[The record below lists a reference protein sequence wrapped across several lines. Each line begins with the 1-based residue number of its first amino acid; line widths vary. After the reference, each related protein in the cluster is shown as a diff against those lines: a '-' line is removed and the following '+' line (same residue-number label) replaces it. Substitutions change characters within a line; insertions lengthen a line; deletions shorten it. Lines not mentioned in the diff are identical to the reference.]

1 MGLMTPQF
9 SETRGNAK
17 GAVMPEGIKWFKEL
31 SKSDVGIAGG
41 KGANLGEMTQAG
53 LPVPPGFTI
62 TTPAYRRFTDATGVL
77 DQIKELIQDLDVDD
91 NAALLQA
98 AEDAKHI
105 VVAAEMPK
113 DVAKLIADAYKKL
126 CTQEGQELYVAVRS
140 SATAEDTAEASFAGM
155 NETFLNVYGEKDVLE
170 AVKKCWAS
178 LYGARVIFYRVKRG
192 FDSWGMEMGVI
203 VQKMVDADK
212 AGVAFTQNPSTGA
225 PNELIIEAAF
235 GLADPVVAGQV
246 SPDHYLVDKD
256 TLSLLDKQIK
266 LKRFKRVRRDGRTVD
281 IKLPKKEGGRQVLTE
296 DEIVGVA
303 KVCRDIHNHYASG
316 QDIEWAIEKEK
327 IYIVQSRPITTG
339 LAEAM
344 GEVTAEQAEVLL
356 RGLGAAPGRA
366 SGEVRILR
374 SVDDGVRLKEGD
386 VLVTVMTAPDWV
398 PLMRKASAIVT
409 DQGGMTCHAAI
420 VSRELGIPA
429 VVGTDTGT
437 STLEDGMLVTV
448 DGRTGDIF
456 AGRLAAKKEEKAEA
470 VVGRGLPVTAT
481 KVLVNLGEPS
491 LAERVAEMPVDG
503 IGLLRAEFMIIEACE
518 GAHPRRFVEEHGSEM
533 FIERMYKSLLTFAR
547 AFNPRPITYR
557 TMDFRSNEFRDLQGG
572 SAYEPTEANPM
583 IGYRG
588 SFRYVTEPDMF
599 KLELEAVRRVR
610 DDGFKNLHVML
621 PFVRT
626 ISEVRQLVRYID
638 EIGLFDDPFFD
649 LWVMA
654 EVPSVVYYMDQYQK
668 LGVDGISIG
677 SNDLTQ
683 LVLAIDRDS
692 EVLAPL
698 FNEMDEA
705 VLDHIR
711 QLLEKARELGMKSSI
726 CGQAPSV
733 FPEYAGKLV
742 EWGIDSISVN
752 WDVIEQTIKNVASA
766 EMKLLLEEARNRR

>member
-1 MGLMTPQF
+1 
-9 SETRGNAK
+9 
-17 GAVMPEGIKWFKEL
+17 MPEGIKWFNEL
-31 SKSDVGIAGG
+31 SKSDVSIAGG

-62 TTPAYRRFTDATGVL
+62 TTPAYRRFTEATGVL
-77 DQIKELIQDLDVDD
+77 DQLRELLQDLDVDD
-91 NAALLQA
+91 NAALQQTAEA
-98 AEDAKHI
+98 AKQI
-105 VVAAEMPK
+105 VVQAEMPK
-113 DVAKLIADAYKKL
+113 HVAKLITDAYNKL
-126 CTQEGQELYVAVRS
+126 CKQEGEELYVAVRS

-155 NETFLNVYGEKDVLE
+155 NETFLNVRGDKDVIE
-170 AVKKCWAS
+170 SVKKCWAS

-192 FDSWGMEMGVI
+192 FESWGMEMGVI
-203 VQKMVDADK
+203 VQKMADADK

-225 PNELIIEAAF
+225 PNEIVIEAAF

-246 SPDHYLVDKD
+246 SPDYYLVDKN
-256 TLSLLDKQIK
+256 SLEILKQQVK
-266 LKRFKRVRRDGRTVD
+266 LKKFMRVRRDGQTVD
-281 IKLPKKEGGRQVLTE
+281 IDLSDKEANKQVLTE
-296 DEIVGVA
+296 DEIRDVA
-303 KVCRDIHNHYASG
+303 KICRDIEDHYGSG
-316 QDIEWAIEKEK
+316 QDIEWAMEDEKL
-327 IYIVQSRPITTG
+327 YIVQSRPITT
-339 LAEAM
+339 LAAGPVE
-344 GEVTAEQAEVLL
+344 EVAAEEAEVLL

-366 SGEVRILR
+366 SGEVRVLDT
-374 SVDDGVRLKEGD
+374 VEDGGRLNEGD
-386 VLVTVMTAPDWV
+386 ILVTVMTAPDWV

-429 VVGTDTGT
+429 VVGTDAATT
-437 STLEDGMLVTV
+437 TLEDGTMVTV
-448 DGRTGDIF
+448 DGTTGDIY
-456 AGRLAAKKEEKAEA
+456 AGKLAAKEEAKAEA
-470 VVGRGLPVTAT
+470 PVGQALPVTAT

-491 LAERVAEMPVDG
+491 LAERVAKMPVDG

-518 GAHPRRFVEEHGSEM
+518 GTHPRRFVEEHGADM
-533 FIERMYKSLLTFAR
+533 FVERMYKSLLIFAR

-572 SAYEPTEANPM
+572 KDYEPTEANPM

-588 SFRYVTEPDMF
+588 SFRYVHEPDLF
-599 KLELEAVRRVR
+599 KLELDAVKKVR

-626 ISEVRQLVRYID
+626 FIEVKTLVRYI
-638 EIGLFDDPFFD
+638 EQVGLFDDPAFD

-654 EVPSVVYYMDQYQK
+654 EVPSVIYYMDQYQK
-668 LGVDGISIG
+668 LGVAGISIG

-692 EVLAPL
+692 ELVAPL
-698 FNEMDEA
+698 FNETDEA

-711 QLLEKARELGMKSSI
+711 QLLQRARELGMKSSI

-752 WDVIEQTIKNVASA
+752 WDVLERTIRHVASA
-766 EMKLLLEEARNRR
+766 EQRLLLEQARNRR

>member
-1 MGLMTPQF
+1 
-9 SETRGNAK
+9 
-17 GAVMPEGIKWFKEL
+17 MPEGIKWFKEL
-31 SKSDVGIAGG
+31 SKGSVDIAGG

-53 LPVPPGFTI
+53 LPVPPGFTV
-62 TTPAYRRFTDATGVL
+62 TTPAYRRFTEATGIL
-77 DQIKELIQDLDVDD
+77 DQIKELIGNLDVDD
-91 NAALLQA
+91 NAALLKA
-98 AEDAKHI
+98 AEDAKAI
-105 VVAAEMPK
+105 VEAAKMPK
-113 DVAKLIADAYKKL
+113 DVANLIAGAYKDL
-126 CTQEGQELYVAVRS
+126 CKQEGEQLYVAVRS

-155 NETFLNVYGEKDVLE
+155 NETYLNVYGEKDVLE

-192 FDSWGMEMGVI
+192 FESWGMEMGVV
-203 VQKMVDADK
+203 VQKMADADK
-212 AGVAFTQNPSTGA
+212 AGVAFTQNPATGA

-235 GLADPVVAGQV
+235 GLADPVVAGEV
-246 SPDHYLVDKD
+246 SPDYYLIEKD
-256 TLSLLDKQIK
+256 TLTVLDQQIK
-266 LKRFKRVRRDGRTVD
+266 YKKFKRVRRDGKTVD
-281 IKLPKKEGGRQVLTE
+281 IELSEEDGTLQVLNE
-296 DEIVGVA
+296 NEIKAVA
-303 KVCRDIHNHYASG
+303 KVCRDIHNHYGSG
-316 QDIEWAIEKEK
+316 QDIEWAIENDTV
-327 IYIVQSRPITTG
+327 YIVQSRPITTG
-339 LAEAM
+339 IAEAL
-344 GEVTAEQAEVLL
+344 GEVIEAKAEVLL

-374 SVDDGVRLKEGD
+374 TVEDGVNLNEGD
-386 VLVTVMTAPDWV
+386 ILVTVMTAPDWV
-398 PLMRKASAIVT
+398 PLMRKAAAIVT

-429 VVGTDTGT
+429 VVGTDSG
-437 STLEDGMLVTV
+437 STTLKDGALVTV
-448 DGRTGDIF
+448 DGSTGEIF
-456 AGRLAAKKEEKAEA
+456 AGRLAVKKDEKAEA

-491 LAERVAEMPVDG
+491 MAERVSKLPVDG

-518 GAHPRRFVEEHGSEM
+518 GVHPRRFVEEHGPEM
-533 FIERMYKSLLTFAR
+533 FVDRMYDSLLTFAR

-572 SAYEPTEANPM
+572 DEYEPNEANPM

-588 SFRYVTEPDMF
+588 SFRYVTEPDLF
-599 KLELEAVRRVR
+599 KLELEAVKRVR
-610 DDGFKNLHVML
+610 DTGLRNLHVML

-626 ISEVRQLVRYID
+626 ISEVRQLVKYID
-638 EIGLFDDPFFD
+638 EIGLFDDMFFD

-668 LGVDGISIG
+668 LGVRGISIG

-711 QLLEKARELGMKSSI
+711 QLLENARRLGMKSSI

-733 FPEYAGKLV
+733 FPEYASKLV
-742 EWGIDSISVN
+742 QWGIDSISVN
-752 WDVIEQTIKNVASA
+752 WDVIEQTIRNVASA
-766 EMKLLLEEARNRR
+766 EQKLLLEKARSAE

>member
-1 MGLMTPQF
+1 
-9 SETRGNAK
+9 
-17 GAVMPEGIKWFKEL
+17 MPKGIKWFNEL
-31 SKSDVGIAGG
+31 SKSDVPIAGG

-62 TTPAYRRFTDATGVL
+62 TTPAYRRFTEATGVL
-77 DQIKELIQDLDVDD
+77 DQLKELLQDLDVDD
-91 NAALLQA
+91 NVALQKA
-98 AEDAKHI
+98 AEVAKQI
-105 VVAAEMPK
+105 VVEAEMPK
-113 DVAKLIADAYKKL
+113 GVAKLITDAYGKL
-126 CTQEGQELYVAVRS
+126 CKQEGQELYVAVRS

-155 NETFLNVYGEKDVLE
+155 NETFLNVRGDKDVIE
-170 AVKKCWAS
+170 SVKKCWAS

-192 FDSWGMEMGVI
+192 FESWGMEMGVI
-203 VQKMVDADK
+203 VQKMADADK

-225 PNELIIEAAF
+225 PNEIIIEAAF

-246 SPDHYLVDKD
+246 SPDYYVVDKN
-256 TLSLLDKQIK
+256 SLDILKQQVK
-266 LKRFKRVRRDGRTVD
+266 FKKFMRVRRDGQTVD
-281 IKLPKKEGGRQVLTE
+281 IDLSDEEASKQVLTE
-296 DEIVGVA
+296 GEIRDVA
-303 KVCRDIHNHYASG
+303 KICRDIEDHYGWG
-316 QDIEWAIEKEK
+316 QDIEWAIEDETL
-327 IYIVQSRPITTG
+327 YIVQSRPITTLG
-339 LAEAM
+339 AEGV
-344 GEVTAEQAEVLL
+344 GEVAAEDAEVLL

-366 SGEVRILR
+366 SGEVRVLN
-374 SVDDGVRLKEGD
+374 SVHDGVRLNEGD

-429 VVGTDTGT
+429 VVGTDVATT
-437 STLEDGMLVTV
+437 TLEDGVIVTV
-448 DGRTGDIF
+448 DGSTGDIY
-456 AGRLAAKKEEKAEA
+456 AGKLAVKEEAKAEV
-470 VVGRGLPVTAT
+470 VVGQALPVTAT

-491 LAERVAEMPVDG
+491 LAERVAKMPVDG

-518 GAHPRRFVEEHGSEM
+518 GTHPRRFVEEHGADM
-533 FIERMYKSLLTFAR
+533 FVERMYKSLLIFAR

-572 SAYEPTEANPM
+572 KDYEPTEANPM

-588 SFRYVTEPDMF
+588 SFRYVHEPDLF
-599 KLELEAVRRVR
+599 KLELDAVKRVR

-626 ISEVRQLVRYID
+626 LIEVKTLVRYI
-638 EIGLFDDPFFD
+638 EEVGLFDDPAFD

-654 EVPSVVYYMDQYQK
+654 EVPSVIYYMDQYQK
-668 LGVDGISIG
+668 LGVAGISIG

-692 EVLAPL
+692 ELVAPL
-698 FNEMDEA
+698 FNETDEA

-711 QLLEKARELGMKSSI
+711 QLLQRARELGMKSSI

-752 WDVIEQTIKNVASA
+752 WDVLEQTIRNVASA
-766 EMKLLLEEARNRR
+766 EQKLLLEEARSRR

>member
-1 MGLMTPQF
+1 
-9 SETRGNAK
+9 
-17 GAVMPEGIKWFKEL
+17 
-31 SKSDVGIAGG
+31 
-41 KGANLGEMTQAG
+41 
-53 LPVPPGFTI
+53 
-62 TTPAYRRFTDATGVL
+62 
-77 DQIKELIQDLDVDD
+77 
-91 NAALLQA
+91 
-98 AEDAKHI
+98 
-105 VVAAEMPK
+105 
-113 DVAKLIADAYKKL
+113 
-126 CTQEGQELYVAVRS
+126 
-140 SATAEDTAEASFAGM
+140 
-155 NETFLNVYGEKDVLE
+155 
-170 AVKKCWAS
+170 
-178 LYGARVIFYRVKRG
+178 
-192 FDSWGMEMGVI
+192 
-203 VQKMVDADK
+203 
-212 AGVAFTQNPSTGA
+212 
-225 PNELIIEAAF
+225 
-235 GLADPVVAGQV
+235 
-246 SPDHYLVDKD
+246 
-256 TLSLLDKQIK
+256 
-266 LKRFKRVRRDGRTVD
+266 
-281 IKLPKKEGGRQVLTE
+281 
-296 DEIVGVA
+296 
-303 KVCRDIHNHYASG
+303 
-316 QDIEWAIEKEK
+316 
-327 IYIVQSRPITTG
+327 
-339 LAEAM
+339 
-344 GEVTAEQAEVLL
+344 
-356 RGLGAAPGRA
+356 
-366 SGEVRILR
+366 
-374 SVDDGVRLKEGD
+374 
-386 VLVTVMTAPDWV
+386 
-398 PLMRKASAIVT
+398 MRKASAIVT

-437 STLEDGMLVTV
+437 STLKDGTLVTV
-448 DGRTGDIF
+448 DGRSGDIF

-470 VVGRGLPVTAT
+470 LVGRGLPVTAT

-491 LAERVAEMPVDG
+491 LAERVAQMPVDG

-518 GAHPRRFVEEHGSEM
+518 GTHPRRFVEEHGAET
-533 FIERMYKSLLTFAR
+533 FVDRMYKNLLIFAR

-557 TMDFRSNEFRDLQGG
+557 TMDFRSNEFRDLKGG

-599 KLELEAVRRVR
+599 KLELEAVKRVR
-610 DDGFKNLHVML
+610 DGGFKNLHVML

-626 ISEVRQLVRYID
+626 ISEVKRLVRYID

-711 QLLEKARELGMKSSI
+711 QLLEKARKLGMKSSI

-752 WDVIEQTIKNVASA
+752 WDVVEQTIKNVASA
-766 EMKLLLEEARNRR
+766 EMKLLLEKARRRD

>member
-1 MGLMTPQF
+1 
-9 SETRGNAK
+9 
-17 GAVMPEGIKWFKEL
+17 MPEGIKWFKEL

-53 LPVPPGFTI
+53 LPVPPGFTV
-62 TTPAYRRFTDATGVL
+62 TTPAYRRFTEATRIL

-98 AEDAKHI
+98 AEDAKRI

-126 CTQEGQELYVAVRS
+126 CKQEGEELYVAVRS

-178 LYGARVIFYRVKRG
+178 LYGARVIFYRVERG
-192 FDSWGMEMGVI
+192 FESWGMEMGVI

-246 SPDHYLVDKD
+246 SPDYYLVDKN
-256 TLSLLDKQIK
+256 TLSVLDKQIK
-266 LKRFKRVRRDGRTVD
+266 IKKFKRVRRDGRTVD
-281 IKLPKKEGGRQVLTE
+281 IDLPKKEGSSQVLTE
-296 DEIVGVA
+296 DEIARVA
-303 KVCRDIHNHYASG
+303 KVCRDIHNHYGSG
-316 QDIEWAIEKEK
+316 QDIEWAIEKDK

-344 GEVTAEQAEVLL
+344 GEVTQEQAEVLL
-356 RGLGAAPGRA
+356 RGLGAAPGRG

-374 SVDDGVRLKEGD
+374 SVEDGARLKEGD

-429 VVGTDTGT
+429 VVGTDTATSILKDGT
-437 STLEDGMLVTV
+437 LVTV
-448 DGRTGDIF
+448 DGRSGDIF

-491 LAERVAEMPVDG
+491 LAERVAQMPVDG

-518 GAHPRRFVEEHGSEM
+518 GAHPRRFVEEHGSEV
-533 FIERMYKSLLTFAR
+533 FVERMYKNLLTFAR

-557 TMDFRSNEFRDLQGG
+557 TMDFRSNEFRDLKGG

-588 SFRYVTEPDMF
+588 SFRYVTEPDLF
-599 KLELEAVRRVR
+599 KLELEAVKRVR

-626 ISEVRQLVRYID
+626 ISEV
-638 EIGLFDDPFFD
+638 
-649 LWVMA
+649 
-654 EVPSVVYYMDQYQK
+654 K
-668 LGVDGISIG
+668 
-677 SNDLTQ
+677 
-683 LVLAIDRDS
+683 
-692 EVLAPL
+692 
-698 FNEMDEA
+698 
-705 VLDHIR
+705 
-711 QLLEKARELGMKSSI
+711 
-726 CGQAPSV
+726 
-733 FPEYAGKLV
+733 
-742 EWGIDSISVN
+742 
-752 WDVIEQTIKNVASA
+752 
-766 EMKLLLEEARNRR
+766 

>member
-1 MGLMTPQF
+1 
-9 SETRGNAK
+9 
-17 GAVMPEGIKWFKEL
+17 MPEGIKWFKEL
-31 SKSDVGIAGG
+31 SKGDVGIAGG

-53 LPVPPGFTI
+53 LPVPPGFTV
-62 TTPAYRRFTDATGVL
+62 TTPAYRRFAEATGIL
-77 DQIKELIQDLDVDD
+77 DQIKEVIGNLDVDD

-98 AEDAKHI
+98 AEDAKAI
-105 VVAAEMPK
+105 VVGAKMPK
-113 DVAKLIADAYKKL
+113 AVADLIAGAYKEL
-126 CTQEGQELYVAVRS
+126 CDQEGEEVYVAVRS

-155 NETFLNVYGEKDVLE
+155 NETFLNVRGRKAVLDS
-170 AVKKCWAS
+170 VKKCWAS

-192 FDSWGMEMGVI
+192 FDSWGMEMGVV
-203 VQKMVDADK
+203 VQKMADADK

-235 GLADPVVAGQV
+235 GLADPVVAGEV
-246 SPDHYLVDKD
+246 SPDYYLVEKD
-256 TLSLLDKQIK
+256 TLNILDLQVK
-266 LKRFKRVRRDGRTVD
+266 LKKFMRVRRNGRTVD
-281 IKLPKKEGGRQVLTE
+281 VDLSDEEGRRQVLTE
-296 DEIVGVA
+296 AEIKAVA
-303 KVCRDIHNHYASG
+303 KVCRDIENHYGWG
-316 QDIEWAIEKEK
+316 QDIEWAIENDN
-327 IYIVQSRPITTG
+327 IYVIQSRPITT
-339 LAEAM
+339 LDVAKKAE
-344 GEVTAEQAEVLL
+344 EVSAEEAEVLL

-374 SVDDGVRLKEGD
+374 SVEDGVRLKEGD
-386 VLVTVMTAPDWV
+386 ILVTVMTAPDWV

-429 VVGTDTGT
+429 VVGTDDAT
-437 STLEDGMLVTV
+437 STLEDGTLVTV
-448 DGRTGDIF
+448 DGSTGDIY
-456 AGRLAAKKEEKAEA
+456 AGRLAVKEKVQAEA
-470 VVGRGLPVTAT
+470 AVGRSLPVTAT

-491 LAERVAEMPVDG
+491 MAERVAEMPVDG

-518 GAHPRRFVEEHGSEM
+518 GTHPRRFVEEHGSEM
-533 FIERMYKSLLTFAR
+533 FVERMYKSLLTFAR

-572 SAYEPTEANPM
+572 SDYEPTEANPM

-588 SFRYVTEPDMF
+588 SFRYVTEPDLF
-599 KLELEAVRRVR
+599 KLELQAVKRVR
-610 DDGFKNLHVML
+610 DGGLRNLHVML

-626 ISEVRQLVRYID
+626 ISEVRQLVKYID
-638 EIGLFDDPFFD
+638 EIGLFDDQFFD

-668 LGVDGISIG
+668 LGVRGISIG

-711 QLLEKARELGMKSSI
+711 QLLEKARKLGMKSSI

-733 FPEYAGKLV
+733 FPEYASKLV
-742 EWGIDSISVN
+742 QWGIDSISVN
-752 WDVIEQTIKNVASA
+752 WDVIEQTVRNVASA
-766 EMKLLLEEARNRR
+766 EQKLLLEKARANE

>member
-1 MGLMTPQF
+1 
-9 SETRGNAK
+9 
-17 GAVMPEGIKWFKEL
+17 MPEGIKWFKEL
-31 SKSDVGIAGG
+31 SKGDVGIAGG

-53 LPVPPGFTI
+53 LPVPPGFTV
-62 TTPAYRRFTDATGVL
+62 TTPAYRRFTEATGIL
-77 DQIKELIQDLDVDD
+77 DQIKGLIHDLDVDD

-98 AEDAKHI
+98 AEDAKLI

-113 DVAKLIADAYKKL
+113 DVADLIAGAYKEL
-126 CTQEGQELYVAVRS
+126 CKQEGEELYVAIRS

-155 NETFLNVYGEKDVLE
+155 NETFLNVRGEKDVLE

-192 FDSWGMEMGVI
+192 FESWGMEMGVV

-212 AGVAFTQNPSTGA
+212 AGVAFTEHPSTGA
-225 PNELIIEAAF
+225 PDQLIIEAAF

-246 SPDHYLVDKD
+246 SPDYYLIDKN
-256 TLSLLDKQIK
+256 TLSVLDKQIK
-266 LKRFKRVRRDGRTVD
+266 IKKFKRVRRDGRTVD
-281 IKLPKKEGGRQVLTE
+281 IDLPKEEGSRQVLTE
-296 DEIVGVA
+296 DEIIQVA
-303 KVCRDIHNHYASG
+303 KVCRDIHNHYGSG

-327 IYIVQSRPITTG
+327 VYIVQSRPITTG
-339 LAEAM
+339 LAEAL

-356 RGLGAAPGRA
+356 RGLGAAPGRG

-374 SVDDGVRLKEGD
+374 NVEDGARLKEGD

-429 VVGTDTGT
+429 VVGTDTATSILKDGT
-437 STLEDGMLVTV
+437 LVTV
-448 DGRTGDIF
+448 DGRSGDIF
-456 AGRLAAKKEEKAEA
+456 AGRLAVRKEEKAQA
-470 VVGRGLPVTAT
+470 VGGGLPVTAT

-491 LAERVAEMPVDG
+491 LAERVAQMPVDG

-518 GAHPRRFVEEHGSEM
+518 GTHPRRFVEEHGDET
-533 FIERMYKSLLTFAR
+533 FVERMYKNLLTFTR
-547 AFNPRPITYR
+547 PFNPRPITYR
-557 TMDFRSNEFRDLQGG
+557 TMDFRSNEFRDLKGG

-599 KLELEAVRRVR
+599 KLELEAVKRVR

-626 ISEVRQLVRYID
+626 ISEVKKLVRYID

-705 VLDHIR
+705 VLDYIR
-711 QLLEKARELGMKSSI
+711 QLLEKARALGMKSSI

-742 EWGIDSISVN
+742 EWGINSISVN
-752 WDVIEQTIKNVASA
+752 WDVIEQTIRNVASA
-766 EMKLLLEEARNRR
+766 EQKLLLEAARRKGQRDPARGRAVHRRGQ

>member
-1 MGLMTPQF
+1 
-9 SETRGNAK
+9 
-17 GAVMPEGIKWFKEL
+17 MPEGIRWFNEL
-31 SKSDVGIAGG
+31 SKSDVNIAGG

-53 LPVPPGFTI
+53 LPVPPGFTV
-62 TTPAYRRFTDATGVL
+62 TTLAYRRFTEATGIL
-77 DQIKELIQDLDVDD
+77 DQIKELLQDLDVDD
-91 NAALLQA
+91 NTALLSIAEA
-98 AEDAKHI
+98 AKSVVVEAKI
-105 VVAAEMPK
+105 PK
-113 DVAKLIADAYKKL
+113 DVAKLIADAYKEL
-126 CTQEGQELYVAVRS
+126 CQQEGEELYVAVRS

-155 NETFLNVYGEKDVLE
+155 NETFLNVHGEKDVVE
-170 AVKKCWAS
+170 SVKKCWAS

-203 VQKMVDADK
+203 IQKMADADK
-212 AGVAFTQNPSTGA
+212 AGVAFTQNPATGA

-235 GLADPVVAGQV
+235 GLADPVVAGEI
-246 SPDHYLVDKD
+246 SPDYYLVDKSN
-256 TLSLLDKQIK
+256 LSILDLQVK
-266 LKRFKRVRRDGRTVD
+266 LKKFMRVRRDGQTVD
-281 IKLPKKEGGRQVLTE
+281 IDLSDEEGNRQVLTE
-296 DEIVGVA
+296 DEIRDVA
-303 KVCRDIHNHYASG
+303 KVCRDIENHYGMG
-316 QDIEWAIEKEK
+316 QDIEWAIEDDKL
-327 IYIVQSRPITTG
+327 YIIQSRPITTLG
-339 LAEAM
+339 IEAA
-344 GEVTAEQAEVLL
+344 GEVSTEEAEVLL

-366 SGEVRILR
+366 SGEVRILK
-374 SVDDGVRLKEGD
+374 SVEDGARLKEGD
-386 VLVTVMTAPDWV
+386 ILVTAMTAPDWV

-429 VVGTDTGT
+429 IVGTDGATT
-437 STLEDGMLVTV
+437 TLEDGVMVTV
-448 DGRTGDIF
+448 DGSTGDIY
-456 AGRLAAKKEEKAEA
+456 AGKLAVKEKAKA
-470 VVGRGLPVTAT
+470 VVAHALPVTAT

-491 LAERVAEMPVDG
+491 LAERVAQMPVDG

-518 GAHPRRFVEEHGSEM
+518 GTHPRRFVEEHGAEM
-533 FIERMYKSLLTFAR
+533 FVERMYKSLLTFTR

-572 SAYEPTEANPM
+572 KDYEPTEANPM

-588 SFRYVTEPDMF
+588 SFRYVTEPDLF
-599 KLELEAVRRVR
+599 KLELDAVKQVR

-626 ISEVRQLVRYID
+626 LSEVKTLVRYI
-638 EIGLFDDPFFD
+638 EEEGLLDDLAFD

-668 LGVDGISIG
+668 LGVAGISIG

-692 EVLAPL
+692 ELVAPL

-711 QLLEKARELGMKSSI
+711 QLLERARELGMKSSI

-742 EWGIDSISVN
+742 EWGIDSISVS
-752 WDVIEQTIKNVASA
+752 WDVIEQTIRNVASA
-766 EMKLLLEEARNRR
+766 ETKLLLDEARARR

>member
-1 MGLMTPQF
+1 
-9 SETRGNAK
+9 
-17 GAVMPEGIKWFKEL
+17 MPEGIKWFKEL
-31 SKSDVGIAGG
+31 SKGDVGIAGG

-53 LPVPPGFTI
+53 LPVPPGFTV
-62 TTPAYRRFTDATGVL
+62 TTPAYRRFTEATGIL
-77 DQIKELIQDLDVDD
+77 DQIKGIIGHLDVDD

-98 AEDAKHI
+98 AEDAKRI
-105 VVAAEMPK
+105 VADAKMPK
-113 DVAKLIADAYKKL
+113 DVGDLIAGAYKEL
-126 CTQEGQELYVAVRS
+126 CDQEGEEVYVAVRS

-155 NETFLNVYGEKDVLE
+155 NETFLNVRGKKDVLDS
-170 AVKKCWAS
+170 VKKCWAS

-192 FDSWGMEMGVI
+192 FDSWGMEMGVV
-203 VQKMVDADK
+203 VQKMADADK
-212 AGVAFTQNPSTGA
+212 AGVAFTQNPATGA

-235 GLADPVVAGQV
+235 GLADPVVAGEV
-246 SPDHYLVDKD
+246 SPDYYLVEKD
-256 TLSLLDKQIK
+256 TLNILDLQVK
-266 LKRFKRVRRDGRTVD
+266 LKKFMRVRRDGRTVD
-281 IKLPKKEGGRQVLTE
+281 IDLSDEEGRRQVLTE
-296 DEIVGVA
+296 DEIKAVA
-303 KVCRDIHNHYASG
+303 KICRDIEVHYGSG
-316 QDIEWAIEKEK
+316 QDIEWAIENDN
-327 IYIVQSRPITTG
+327 IYVIQSRPITTLDVAKG
-339 LAEAM
+339 ADELSAED
-344 GEVTAEQAEVLL
+344 AEVLL
-356 RGLGAAPGRA
+356 RGFGAAPGRA

-374 SVDDGVRLKEGD
+374 NVEDGARLQKGD
-386 VLVTVMTAPDWV
+386 ILVTVMTAPDWV

-429 VVGTDTGT
+429 VVGTDNGT
-437 STLEDGMLVTV
+437 STLEDGTLVTV
-448 DGRTGDIF
+448 DGSTGDIY
-456 AGRLAAKKEEKAEA
+456 AGRLATKKKETAET

-491 LAERVAEMPVDG
+491 MAERVAEMPVDG

-518 GAHPRRFVEEHGSEM
+518 GTHPRRFVEEHGSEM
-533 FIERMYKSLLTFAR
+533 FVERMYKSLLTFAR

-572 SAYEPTEANPM
+572 SDYEPTEANPM

-588 SFRYVTEPDMF
+588 SFRYVTEPDLF
-599 KLELEAVRRVR
+599 ELELQAVKRVR
-610 DDGFKNLHVML
+610 DGGLKNLHVML

-626 ISEVRQLVRYID
+626 ISEVKQLVKYID
-638 EIGLFDDPFFD
+638 AVGLFDDPFFD

-668 LGVDGISIG
+668 LGVNGISIG

-733 FPEYAGKLV
+733 FPEYASKLV
-742 EWGIDSISVN
+742 QWGIDSISVN
-752 WDVIEQTIKNVASA
+752 WDVIEQTVRNVASA
-766 EMKLLLEEARNRR
+766 EQKLLLEKARARE

>member
-1 MGLMTPQF
+1 
-9 SETRGNAK
+9 
-17 GAVMPEGIKWFKEL
+17 MPEGIKWFKEL
-31 SKSDVGIAGG
+31 SKGDVGIAGG

-53 LPVPPGFTI
+53 LPVPPGFTV
-62 TTPAYRRFTDATGVL
+62 TTPAYRRFTEATGIL
-77 DQIKELIQDLDVDD
+77 DQIKGVIGDLDVDD

-98 AEDAKHI
+98 AEDAKA
-105 VVAAEMPK
+105 VVVKAKMPK
-113 DVAKLIADAYKKL
+113 NVGDLIAGAYKEL
-126 CTQEGQELYVAVRS
+126 CDQEGEEVYVAVRS

-155 NETFLNVYGEKDVLE
+155 NETFLNVRGRKAVLDS
-170 AVKKCWAS
+170 VKKCWAS

-192 FDSWGMEMGVI
+192 FDSWGMEMGVV
-203 VQKMVDADK
+203 VQKMADADK
-212 AGVAFTQNPSTGA
+212 AGVAFTQNPATGA

-235 GLADPVVAGQV
+235 GLADPVVAGEV
-246 SPDHYLVDKD
+246 SPDYYLVEKD
-256 TLSLLDKQIK
+256 TLNILDLQVK
-266 LKRFKRVRRDGRTVD
+266 LKKFMRVRRDGRTVD
-281 IKLPKKEGGRQVLTE
+281 IDLSDEEGRRQVLTE
-296 DEIVGVA
+296 AEIKAVA
-303 KVCRDIHNHYASG
+303 KVCRDIEDHYGWG
-316 QDIEWAIEKEK
+316 QDIEWAIENEN
-327 IYIVQSRPITTG
+327 IYVIQSRPITT
-339 LAEAM
+339 LDVAKQAE
-344 GEVTAEQAEVLL
+344 EVSAEEAEVLL

-374 SVDDGVRLKEGD
+374 SVEDGVHLQEGD
-386 VLVTVMTAPDWV
+386 ILVTVMTAPDWV

-429 VVGTDTGT
+429 VVGTDGAT
-437 STLEDGMLVTV
+437 STLEDGTLVTV
-448 DGRTGDIF
+448 DGSTGDIF
-456 AGRLAAKKEEKAEA
+456 AGRLAAKKKEGAEA

-491 LAERVAEMPVDG
+491 MAERVAQMPVDG

-518 GAHPRRFVEEHGSEM
+518 GTHPRRFVEEHGSEM
-533 FIERMYKSLLTFAR
+533 FVERMYKSLLTFAR
-547 AFNPRPITYR
+547 VFNPRPITYR

-572 SAYEPTEANPM
+572 SDYEPTEANPM

-588 SFRYVTEPDMF
+588 SFRYVTEPDLF
-599 KLELEAVRRVR
+599 ELELEAVKRVR
-610 DDGFKNLHVML
+610 DGGLKNLHVML

-626 ISEVRQLVRYID
+626 ISEVRQLVKYID
-638 EIGLFDDPFFD
+638 EVGLFDDQFFD

-668 LGVDGISIG
+668 LGVRGISIG

-711 QLLEKARELGMKSSI
+711 QLLEKARKLGMKSSI

-733 FPEYAGKLV
+733 FPEYASKLV
-742 EWGIDSISVN
+742 QWGIDSISVN
-752 WDVIEQTIKNVASA
+752 WDVIEQTIRNVASA
-766 EMKLLLEEARNRR
+766 EQKLLLEKARANE

>member
-1 MGLMTPQF
+1 M
-9 SETRGNAK
+9 A
-17 GAVMPEGIKWFKEL
+17 EGIKWFKEL
-31 SKSDVGIAGG
+31 SKGDVGIAGG

-62 TTPAYRRFTDATGVL
+62 TTPAYRRFTEATGIL
-77 DQIKELIQDLDVDD
+77 DEIKGVVQDLDVDD

-98 AEDAKHI
+98 AEDAKAI
-105 VVAAEMPK
+105 VVKAKMPK
-113 DVAKLIADAYKKL
+113 AVGDLIAGAYKEL
-126 CTQEGQELYVAVRS
+126 CDQEGEEVYVAVRS

-155 NETFLNVYGEKDVLE
+155 NETFLNVRGKKDVLE

-192 FDSWGMEMGVI
+192 FESWGMEMGVV
-203 VQKMVDADK
+203 VQKMADAEK
-212 AGVAFTQNPSTGA
+212 AGVAFTQNPATGA

-235 GLADPVVAGQV
+235 GLADPVVAGEV
-246 SPDHYLVDKD
+246 SPDHYLVQKD
-256 TLSLLDKQIK
+256 TLDILDLQVK
-266 LKRFKRVRRDGRTVD
+266 LKKFMRVRRDGRTVD
-281 IKLPKKEGGRQVLTE
+281 IDLSDEEGKRQVLTE
-296 DEIVGVA
+296 AEIKAVA
-303 KVCRDIHNHYASG
+303 KVCRDIENHYGSG
-316 QDIEWAIEKEK
+316 QDIEWAIENDKV
-327 IYIVQSRPITTG
+327 YIVQSRPITTG
-339 LAEAM
+339 VAEAM
-344 GEVTAEQAEVLL
+344 GEMEAEEAEVLL

-366 SGEVRILR
+366 SGAVRILR
-374 SVDDGVRLKEGD
+374 NVEDGVNLQEGD
-386 VLVTVMTAPDWV
+386 ILVTVMTAPDWV

-429 VVGTDTGT
+429 VVGTDDAS
-437 STLEDGMLVTV
+437 STLEDGTLVTV
-448 DGRTGDIF
+448 DGSTGDIY
-456 AGRLAAKKEEKAEA
+456 AGRLATKKKAAAEA

-491 LAERVAEMPVDG
+491 MAERVAEMPVDG

-518 GAHPRRFVEEHGSEM
+518 GTHPRRFVEEHGSEM
-533 FIERMYKSLLTFAR
+533 FVERMYKSLLTFAR

-572 SAYEPTEANPM
+572 SDFEPTEANPM

-588 SFRYVTEPDMF
+588 SFRYVTEPDLF
-599 KLELEAVRRVR
+599 ELELQAVKRVR
-610 DDGFKNLHVML
+610 EGGLKNLHVML

-626 ISEVRQLVRYID
+626 ISEVRQLVKYID
-638 EIGLFDDPFFD
+638 EVGLFDDQFFD

-668 LGVDGISIG
+668 LGVRGISIG

-711 QLLEKARELGMKSSI
+711 QLLEKARRLGMKSSI

-733 FPEYAGKLV
+733 FPEYASKLV
-742 EWGIDSISVN
+742 QWGIDSISVN
-752 WDVIEQTIKNVASA
+752 WDVIEQTIRNVASA
-766 EMKLLLEEARNRR
+766 EQKLLLEKARDSE

>member
-1 MGLMTPQF
+1 
-9 SETRGNAK
+9 
-17 GAVMPEGIKWFKEL
+17 MPEGIKWFKEL
-31 SKSDVGIAGG
+31 SKGDVGIAGG

-53 LPVPPGFTI
+53 LPVPPGFTV
-62 TTPAYRRFTDATGVL
+62 TTPAYRRFTEATGIL

-98 AEDAKHI
+98 AEDTKRI

-126 CTQEGQELYVAVRS
+126 CKQEGEELYVAVRS

-192 FDSWGMEMGVI
+192 FESWGMEMGVI

-246 SPDHYLVDKD
+246 SPDYYLVDKN
-256 TLSLLDKQIK
+256 TLSVLDKQIK
-266 LKRFKRVRRDGRTVD
+266 LKKFKRVRRDGRTVD
-281 IKLPKKEGGRQVLTE
+281 IDLPKEEGSSQVLTE
-296 DEIVGVA
+296 DEIAVVA
-303 KVCRDIHNHYASG
+303 KVCRDIHNHYGSG

-327 IYIVQSRPITTG
+327 VYIVQSRPITTG

-374 SVDDGVRLKEGD
+374 SVQDGVRLKEGD
-386 VLVTVMTAPDWV
+386 ILVTVMTAPDWV

-437 STLEDGMLVTV
+437 STLKDGTLVTV

-456 AGRLAAKKEEKAEA
+456 AGRLAAKKEGKAEA

-491 LAERVAEMPVDG
+491 LAERVAQMPVDG

-533 FIERMYKSLLTFAR
+533 FVERMYKSLLTFAR

-588 SFRYVTEPDMF
+588 SFRYVTEPDLF
-599 KLELEAVRRVR
+599 NLELQAVKQVR

-626 ISEVRQLVRYID
+626 ISEVKRLVRYID

-752 WDVIEQTIKNVASA
+752 WDVVEQTIKNVASA

>member
-1 MGLMTPQF
+1 
-9 SETRGNAK
+9 
-17 GAVMPEGIKWFKEL
+17 MPEGIKWFKEL
-31 SKSDVGIAGG
+31 SKGDVGIAGG

-53 LPVPPGFTI
+53 LPVPPGFTV
-62 TTPAYRRFTDATGVL
+62 TTPAYRRFTEASGVL
-77 DQIKELIQDLDVDD
+77 GQIKELIQDLDVDD

-98 AEDAKHI
+98 AEDAKRI

-113 DVAKLIADAYKKL
+113 DVAKLIADAYKEL
-126 CTQEGQELYVAVRS
+126 CKQEGEELYVAVRS

-192 FDSWGMEMGVI
+192 FESWGMEMGVI

-246 SPDHYLVDKD
+246 SPDYYLIDKN
-256 TLSLLDKQIK
+256 TLSVLDKQIK
-266 LKRFKRVRRDGRTVD
+266 IKKFKRVRRDGRTVD
-281 IKLPKKEGGRQVLTE
+281 IDLPEEEGGSQVLTE
-296 DEIVGVA
+296 DEIARVA
-303 KVCRDIHNHYASG
+303 KVCRDIHNHYGSG
-316 QDIEWAIEKEK
+316 QDIEWAIEHDKV
-327 IYIVQSRPITTG
+327 YIVQSRPITTG

-344 GEVTAEQAEVLL
+344 GEVTQEQAEVLL
-356 RGLGAAPGRA
+356 RGLGAAPGRG

-374 SVDDGVRLKEGD
+374 NVEDGARLKEGD

-429 VVGTDTGT
+429 VVGTDTAT
-437 STLEDGMLVTV
+437 STLKDGTLVTV

-456 AGRLAAKKEEKAEA
+456 AGRLATKKEEKAEA

-491 LAERVAEMPVDG
+491 LAERVAQMPVDG

-518 GAHPRRFVEEHGSEM
+518 GTHPRRFVEEHGSEM
-533 FIERMYKSLLTFAR
+533 FVERMYKSLLTFAR
-547 AFNPRPITYR
+547 PFSPRPITYR
-557 TMDFRSNEFRDLQGG
+557 TMDFRSNEFRDLKGG

-588 SFRYVTEPDMF
+588 SFRYVTEPDLF
-599 KLELEAVRRVR
+599 KLELEAVKRVR

-626 ISEVRQLVRYID
+626 ISEVKRLVRYID

-711 QLLEKARELGMKSSI
+711 QLLEKARKLGMKSSI

-752 WDVIEQTIKNVASA
+752 WDVVEQTIKNVASA
-766 EMKLLLEEARNRR
+766 EMKLLLEKARARD

>member
-1 MGLMTPQF
+1 
-9 SETRGNAK
+9 
-17 GAVMPEGIKWFKEL
+17 MPEGIRWFNEL
-31 SKSDVGIAGG
+31 SKSDVNIAGG

-53 LPVPPGFTI
+53 LPVPPGFTV
-62 TTPAYRRFTDATGVL
+62 TTPAYRRFTEATGIL
-77 DQIKELIQDLDVDD
+77 DQIKELLQDLDVDD
-91 NAALLQA
+91 NTALQQTAEAAKRVVV
-98 AEDAKHI
+98 EAK
-105 VVAAEMPK
+105 MPK
-113 DVAKLIADAYKKL
+113 DVAKLIADAYKEL
-126 CTQEGQELYVAVRS
+126 CQQEGEELYVAVRS

-155 NETFLNVYGEKDVLE
+155 NETFLNVHGEKDVVE
-170 AVKKCWAS
+170 SVKKCWAS

-203 VQKMVDADK
+203 VQKMADADK
-212 AGVAFTQNPSTGA
+212 AGVAFTQNPATGA

-235 GLADPVVAGQV
+235 GLADPVVAGEI
-246 SPDHYLVDKD
+246 SPDYYLVDKSN
-256 TLSLLDKQIK
+256 LSILDQQVK
-266 LKRFKRVRRDGRTVD
+266 LKKFMRVRRDGQTVD
-281 IKLPKKEGGRQVLTE
+281 IDLSKEDGSKQVLTE
-296 DEIVGVA
+296 DEIRDVA
-303 KVCRDIHNHYASG
+303 KVCRDIENHYGMG
-316 QDIEWAIEKEK
+316 QDIEWAIEDEK
-327 IYIVQSRPITTG
+327 LYIIQSRPITTLG
-339 LAEAM
+339 LE
-344 GEVTAEQAEVLL
+344 EAEQVSTEDAEVLL
-356 RGLGAAPGRA
+356 RGLGAAPGRG
-366 SGEVRILR
+366 SGEVRILK
-374 SVDDGVRLKEGD
+374 SVEDGVSLKEGD

-429 VVGTDTGT
+429 VVGTDGATT
-437 STLEDGMLVTV
+437 TLEDGVMVTV
-448 DGRTGDIF
+448 DGSTGDIY
-456 AGRLAAKKEEKAEA
+456 AGKLAVKEAKAQA
-470 VVGRGLPVTAT
+470 VVAHALPVTAT

-491 LAERVAEMPVDG
+491 LAERVAQMPVDG

-518 GAHPRRFVEEHGSEM
+518 GTHPRRFVEEHGAEM
-533 FIERMYKSLLTFAR
+533 FVERMYKSLLTFAR

-572 SAYEPTEANPM
+572 KDYEPTEANPM

-588 SFRYVTEPDMF
+588 SFRYVREPDLF
-599 KLELEAVRRVR
+599 KLELDAVKQVR

-626 ISEVRQLVRYID
+626 LSEVKTLVRYI
-638 EIGLFDDPFFD
+638 EEVGLFDDLAFD

-668 LGVDGISIG
+668 LGVAGISIG

-692 EVLAPL
+692 ELVAPL

-752 WDVIEQTIKNVASA
+752 WDVIEQTIRNVASA
-766 EMKLLLEEARNRR
+766 ETKLLLEDARNRR

>member
-1 MGLMTPQF
+1 
-9 SETRGNAK
+9 
-17 GAVMPEGIKWFKEL
+17 MPEGIKWFKEL

-53 LPVPPGFTI
+53 LPVPPGFAI
-62 TTPAYRRFTDATGVL
+62 TTPAYRRFTEQTGVL
-77 DQIKELIQDLDVDD
+77 DQIQALVQDLDVDD
-91 NAALLQA
+91 NAALLKA
-98 AEDAKHI
+98 AEGAKQI
-105 VVAAEMPK
+105 VVEAEMPK
-113 DVAKLIADAYKKL
+113 DVAKLITDAYNKL
-126 CTQEGQELYVAVRS
+126 CKQEGQELYVAVRS

-203 VQKMVDADK
+203 VQKMVDAEK

-246 SPDHYLVDKD
+246 SPDHYLVEKD

-281 IKLPKKEGGRQVLTE
+281 IKLPKKEGGAQVLTE
-296 DEIVGVA
+296 EEIARVA
-303 KVCRDIHNHYASG
+303 KVCRDIHNHYGSG
-316 QDIEWAIEKEK
+316 QDIEWAMEKGK

-344 GEVTAEQAEVLL
+344 GEVAPEEAEVLL

-366 SGEVRILR
+366 SGEVRILKN
-374 SVDDGVRLKEGD
+374 VENGVRLKEGD
-386 VLVTVMTAPDWV
+386 ILVTVMTAPDWV
-398 PLMRKASAIVT
+398 PLMRKAAAIVT

-429 VVGTDTGT
+429 VVGTDSAT
-437 STLEDGMLVTV
+437 STLQDGALVTV
-448 DGRTGDIF
+448 DGRTGDVF
-456 AGRLAAKKEEKAEA
+456 AGKLAAKKEEKAEA
-470 VVGRGLPVTAT
+470 VVVGRGLPVTAT

-491 LAERVAEMPVDG
+491 LAERVAQMPVDG

-518 GAHPRRFVEEHGSEM
+518 GTHPRRFVEEHGAET
-533 FIERMYKSLLTFAR
+533 FVDRMYKSLLIFAR

-599 KLELEAVRRVR
+599 KLELQAVKRVR
-610 DDGFKNLHVML
+610 EGGLRNLHVML

-626 ISEVRQLVRYID
+626 ISEVKTLVRYI
-638 EIGLFDDPFFD
+638 EEVGLLDDPFFD

-668 LGVDGISIG
+668 LGVGGVSIG

-705 VLDHIR
+705 VLDCIR
-711 QLLEKARELGMKSSI
+711 RILENARRLGMKSSI

-733 FPEYAGKLV
+733 FPEYARKLV

-752 WDVIEQTIKNVASA
+752 WDVIEQTIRNVASA
-766 EMKLLLEEARNRR
+766 EQKLLLEAARRRD

>member
-1 MGLMTPQF
+1 
-9 SETRGNAK
+9 
-17 GAVMPEGIKWFKEL
+17 MPEGIKWFKEL
-31 SKSDVGIAGG
+31 SKGDVGIAGG

-53 LPVPPGFTI
+53 LPVPPGFTV
-62 TTPAYRRFTDATGVL
+62 TTPAYRRFAEATGIL
-77 DQIKELIQDLDVDD
+77 DKIKGLIGNLDVDD

-98 AEDAKHI
+98 AEDAKRI
-105 VVAAEMPK
+105 VVDAKMPK
-113 DVAKLIADAYKKL
+113 DVGDLIASAYKEL
-126 CTQEGQELYVAVRS
+126 CDQEGEEVYVAVRS

-155 NETFLNVYGEKDVLE
+155 NETFLNVRGKKDVLDS
-170 AVKKCWAS
+170 VKKCWAS

-192 FDSWGMEMGVI
+192 FDSWGMEMGVV
-203 VQKMVDADK
+203 VQKMADADK

-235 GLADPVVAGQV
+235 GLADPVVAGEV
-246 SPDHYLVDKD
+246 SPDYYLVEKD
-256 TLSLLDKQIK
+256 TLNILDQQVK
-266 LKRFKRVRRDGRTVD
+266 LKKFMRVRRDGRTVD
-281 IKLPKKEGGRQVLTE
+281 IDLSDEEGRRQVLTE
-296 DEIVGVA
+296 DEIKAVA
-303 KVCRDIHNHYASG
+303 KVCRDIENHYGWG
-316 QDIEWAIEKEK
+316 QDIEWAIEKDN
-327 IYIVQSRPITTG
+327 IYVIQSRPITTLDVAKG
-339 LAEAM
+339 ADELSAED
-344 GEVTAEQAEVLL
+344 AEVLL

-366 SGEVRILR
+366 SGEVRILKN
-374 SVDDGVRLKEGD
+374 VKDGVRLQEGD
-386 VLVTVMTAPDWV
+386 ILVTVMTAPDWV

-429 VVGTDTGT
+429 VVGTDDGT
-437 STLEDGMLVTV
+437 STLEDGALVTV
-448 DGRTGDIF
+448 DGSTGDIY
-456 AGRLAAKKEEKAEA
+456 AGRLAARKEEKGEA
-470 VVGRGLPVTAT
+470 AVGRSLPVTAT

-491 LAERVAEMPVDG
+491 MAERVAQMPVDG

-518 GAHPRRFVEEHGSEM
+518 GTHPRRFVEEHGSDM
-533 FIERMYKSLLTFAR
+533 FVERMYKSLLTFAR

-572 SAYEPTEANPM
+572 SDYEPTEANPM

-588 SFRYVTEPDMF
+588 SFRYVTEPDLF
-599 KLELEAVRRVR
+599 QLELQAVKRVR
-610 DDGFKNLHVML
+610 DGGLKNLHVML

-626 ISEVRQLVRYID
+626 ISEVRQLVKYID
-638 EIGLFDDPFFD
+638 EVGLFDDPFFD

-668 LGVDGISIG
+668 LGVSGISIG

-705 VLDHIR
+705 VLDHIH
-711 QLLEKARELGMKSSI
+711 QLLTKARKLGMKSSI

-733 FPEYAGKLV
+733 YPEYASKLV
-742 EWGIDSISVN
+742 QWGIDSISVN
-752 WDVIEQTIKNVASA
+752 WDVIEQTVRNVASA
-766 EMKLLLEEARNRR
+766 EQKLLLEKARDGE